1 MNSDRIYYS
10 HEAEVRAAREMTKL
24 TLLFLTFGL
33 GIGAVLALL
42 FAPASGKKIRDNLAR
57 SVGDGLN
64 NGQETIEPLV
74 KRLEKEFGELRKS
87 VEDRL
92 K

>member
-10 HEAEVRAAREMTKL
+10 REAEMQATREMTKL
-24 TLLFLTFGL
+24 TVLFLTIGL

-42 FAPASGKKIRDNLAR
+42 FAPASGKKIRDNLAK
-57 SVGDGLN
+57 SVGEGLN
-64 NGQETIEPLV
+64 NSQETIEPVV

-87 VEDRL
+87 VEERL